1 MTEIEL
7 ASIEPIV
14 ELYVGNCKSVS
25 GRSALTYVVGK
36 DEVQNTLHLRI
47 AGNTGKGMWCK
58 GWASAQA
65 VEAILSGGVDLTAK
79 SFQKLHPGKSINTGG
94 FVLAALLDLGLVRPG
109 ELNTRV
115 HEQVP
120 TASFDQ
126 VVSARLKDV
135 GVIDGSAESP
145 RKARRKAKESN

>member
-1 MTEIEL
+1 MTEIES
-7 ASIEPIV
+7 ASIQPII
-14 ELYVGNCKSVS
+14 ELYVSNCKSVS

-36 DEVQNTLHLRI
+36 DEAQDTLHLRI

-65 VEAILSGGVDLTAK
+65 IEAILSGAVDLTAK
-79 SFQKLHPGKSINTGG
+79 SFQRLYPGKSINTGG
-94 FVLAALLDLGLVRPG
+94 FVLAALLDLGLVRAG
-109 ELNTRV
+109 EPNSRV

-120 TASFDQ
+120 TATFDQ
-126 VVSARLKDV
+126 VVSARLKDSRV
-135 GVIDGSAESP
+135 LGGSADSP